1 MTIPPDPQK
10 LALLEAILFT
20 TTDPLTLNE
29 LQKALHARKNELEAL
44 LKALNEKYSRP
55 DSGLRI
61 SDVGGYKLVAKPEFA
76 ESVAPFTPHAD
87 LSRGLL
93 RVLSI
98 VAYHEPIK
106 QSDIVK
112 VVGNRTY
119 EYVKHLEELGFVKI
133 EKKARTKLLST
144 TPRFAE
150 YFGAKAE
157 EIRKIGAQDKGETET
172 EGEQPPEA
180 DPQEKRE
187 HQSQG
192 QEEAQ

>member
-1 MTIPPDPQK
+1 MTAIDVQK

-20 TTDPLTLNE
+20 TSEPLALNE
-29 LQKALHARKNELEAL
+29 LQKALRVRKNELDLL
-44 LKALNEKYSRP
+44 LKALDERYSR
-55 DSGLRI
+55 SEFGVRI
-61 SDVGGYKLVAKPEFA
+61 SDAGGLKLMVKPEFA
-76 ESVAPFTPHAD
+76 DAVAAFTPHAD

-119 EYVKHLEELGFVKI
+119 EYVKQLHEMSLIKI
-133 EKKARTKLLST
+133 EKKSRTKLLST
-144 TPRFAE
+144 TPHFEE

-157 EIRKIGAQDKGETET
+157 EIRRIGAPDKS
-172 EGEQPPEA
+172 
-180 DPQEKRE
+180 R
-187 HQSQG
+187 
-192 QEEAQ
+192 